1 MSKKYTEEEIRVI
14 AQSSLGKT
22 FGELAKISTDSV
34 SLGDDKKN
42 DDDFNK
48 AYFGHLIETD
58 LFDYDINSNSAP
70 DFEDAGIELKV
81 TPYKKL
87 NDGRLSAKER
97 LVLNIINYMDEYK
110 RSFYNSHFWYKNN
123 KIQIMWY
130 LYEKDKKKEDLRI
143 THELLYTFPEDDLK
157 IIKKD
162 WEFIINKI
170 KSGKAHELSEAD
182 TMYLGACTKGAN
194 RNSLREQPFSSIK
207 AMQRAFCLKTSYM
220 TQLVRKYIGNYSD
233 VEKVLKNSN
242 LEFEDYF
249 ESVCNKYIGKTD
261 IELADI
267 FGMEITGR
275 RKDLHSGIVNAMFNV
290 KGRLRNTDE
299 FLKANIIPKTIRVEE
314 DGNIKESISFPT
326 FKFKE
331 IIKEEWDNSE
341 LKEELETTKYM
352 FFIFKK
358 ENNNYI
364 FKGFKI
370 WNMPQTTIDTV
381 IKDFWNKTVNIIRNG
396 VEFNIEGNT
405 VYNNL
410 PGMSDNGIMHVRPHS
425 PESAYKLNNGFSRG
439 NINSYA
445 DELPNGE
452 WMTKQ
457 CFWFNN
463 KFVMDV
469 VKDMV

>member
-14 AQSSLGKT
+14 AQSSIGKT
-22 FGELAKISTDSV
+22 FGELSKMDTKTTVTSNSSSDE
-34 SLGDDKKN
+34 
-42 DDDFNK
+42 DFNK

-81 TPYKKL
+81 TPYKK
-87 NDGRLSAKER
+87 NMDGSLSAKER
-97 LVLNIINYMDEYK
+97 LVLNIINYMEEYK
-110 RSFYNSHFWYKNN
+110 NDFYNSHFWFKNK

-130 LYEKDKKKEDLRI
+130 LYESNKRKEDLKI
-143 THELLYTFPEDDLK
+143 THELLYTFPKEDLE

-170 KSGKAHELSEAD
+170 KNGKAHELSEAD

-233 VEKVLKNSN
+233 VEKVLKDSN
-242 LEFEDYF
+242 LLFEDYF
-249 ESVCNKYIGKTD
+249 ESVCSKYIGKSDIYLANIFNIESTD
-261 IELADI
+261 K
-267 FGMEITGR
+267 
-275 RKDLHSGIVNAMFNV
+275 RKDLHSSIIHKMFNV
-290 KGRLRNTDE
+290 SGRLRNTEE

-314 DGNIKESISFPT
+314 DGNIKESMSFPT

-331 IIKEEWDNSE
+331 IIKEEWDSCE

-358 ENNNYI
+358 ENDNYI

-370 WNMPQTTIDTV
+370 WNMPKTLIDTV
-381 IKDFWNKTVNIIRNG
+381 IKDFWNKTVNIIRSG
-396 VEFNIEGNT
+396 VTFEVNGNT

-410 PGMSDNGIMHVRPHS
+410 PGMVDNGIMHVRPHS
-425 PESAYKLNNGFSRG
+425 SESAYKLNNGFNRG
-439 NINSYA
+439 NIEKYA

-463 KFVMDV
+463 KFVRDV
-469 VKDMV
+469 VKDVI